1 MALCVGIFFP
11 WGYRYI
17 GLRNEKN
24 QSLILPAVFVYIEVK
39 DYVPDTFAGMN
50 FKPPNTFKQGKKV
63 PRYAFQFFKWVLI
76 HVDFGVKKTVS
87 PVLKMMSSVEVNSR
101 LNRFYLFK

>member
-50 FKPPNTFKQGKKV
+50 FKPPNTFKQGKKS
-63 PRYAFQFFKWVLI
+63 AKI
-76 HVDFGVKKTVS
+76 CI
-87 PVLKMMSSVEVNSR
+87 SVEVSAYTCW
-101 LNRFYLFK
+101 FWC